1 MNYEL
6 KKPVI
11 EFKYT
16 NAELSSF
23 TTKDFK
29 YKSTQE
35 SGIKLKKSMT

>member
-11 EFKYT
+11 DFKYT
-16 NAELSSF
+16 NTELSSF

-29 YKSTQE
+29 SKSTQE